1 MADKKADKKKP
12 GFFARIGKYFR
23 DAKGEFKKI
32 VWPSRKQIWNNV
44 AVVLVMVVIFAIA
57 TWGSIF
63 CLLSFAISFSNNFDQ
78 VLEFLDG

>member
-57 TWGSIF
+57 TWGLD
-63 CLLSFAISFSNNFDQ
+63 LLFA
-78 VLEFLDG
+78 FLRDLLLKQF